1 MWIYEHQMM
10 YSVGNAD
17 TVVAPAWSAGFK
29 QTDSQMLLLDNN
41 KIELSP
47 VWIWFPKMIQ
57 SEIGVIVF
65 VTMTGGR
72 SAFTRGEYMNPNDDI
87 SDWEWFRPAGGCCT
101 EKGDP

>member
-10 YSVGNAD
+10 YSVGNAEND
-17 TVVAPAWSAGFK
+17 GIADWEWIVV
-29 QTDSQMLLLDNN
+29 
-41 KIELSP
+41 KI
-47 VWIWFPKMIQ
+47 WWAKMIQ

-72 SAFTRGEYMNPNDDI
+72 CGFTRGEYMNPNDDI